1 MSLILLYLATGLL
14 AGLLAGLFGIGGGLI
29 IVPLLLISF
38 RIQGLQE
45 AVSTHLAIGTSLA
58 SIVITGISSVRAHL
72 REVPLNWPLVIQLTL
87 GMVLGAQ
94 LGGDLASGLSG
105 ELLRRL
111 MGAFAGLVALT
122 LWFDWHPAGSK
133 AARVQPLEH
142 GLVGFAIG
150 TLSALFGI
158 GGGTATVPY
167 LRWRGEP
174 LVQAI
179 ASSAACGVPIT
190 LSAALSYLYHG
201 WQQPEL
207 PPHAIGFIYWPAL
220 LAIIL
225 TSAVTV
231 RLGAHLAHQLP
242 ALWLRRVFALLQLVI
257 AGKFLLF

>member
-1 MSLILLYLATGLL
+1 MSLILLYLVTGLL

-38 RIQGLQE
+38 RIQGLPE

-72 REVPLNWPLVIQLTL
+72 REVTINWPLVFQLTL
-87 GMVLGAQ
+87 GMILGAQ

-111 MGAFAGLVALT
+111 MGSFALLVALT
-122 LWFDWHPAGSK
+122 LWFDWHPAGK
-133 AARVQPLEH
+133 ATRVHPLER

-150 TLSALFGI
+150 ILSALFGI

-167 LRWRGEP
+167 LRWRGGA

-201 WQQPEL
+201 WHHPEL

-225 TSAVTV
+225 TSAITV

-242 ALWLRRVFALLQLVI
+242 TLWLRRAFALLQLVI

>member
-38 RIQGLQE
+38 RIQGVHE
-45 AVSTHLAIGTSLA
+45 AVSTHLAVGTSLA

-72 REVPLNWPLVIQLTL
+72 REVELNWPLVIQLTL

-111 MGAFAGLVALT
+111 MGSFALLVALI
-122 LWFDWHPAGSK
+122 LWFDWHPSGK
-133 AARVQPLEH
+133 PARVYPLER

-150 TLSALFGI
+150 ILSALFGI

-201 WQQPEL
+201 WQQPDL
-207 PPHAIGFIYWPAL
+207 PAHAIGFIYWPAL
-220 LAIIL
+220 LAIII

-231 RLGAHLAHQLP
+231 RLGAHLAHHLS
-242 ALWLRRVFALLQLVI
+242 ALWLRRSFAVLQLVI